1 VSATEGETPPPTLRG
16 VDGVRVQGRRKPSNK
31 KGSPELRSD
40 EPRKKTKM
48 SWIATESAT
57 APDHIGKPVE
67 NATETKNPHETRGK
81 TKPDGK
87 AGYGFALLG
96 VPMQVIV
103 GKWSKN
109 PDAPKLR
116 PHHRDFLNYLWSAGG
131 QMQNV
136 DEYTVEVEVDPRY
149 GVGRDEYAANAGVAK
164 STVARWVSDLKAH
177 GLLATRKTKL
187 REKNPMGQGRTVWI
201 VRLPVNAIADARD
214 VRKARATDERE
225 RREQFTDWRDGCAS
239 KPEIRT
245 PKHRA
250 ERAVKAVFNG
260 QADGHTVQEPTAPQV
275 SPVRRATQVSPVG
288 RAVQVSPVRRATQVS
303 PVRRA
308 ETDQQPFRKEQ
319 LARTP
324 PRTTCANA
332 RDASSKPDANAQAVR
347 GGELGSS
354 CSERQPTAALPRGG
368 EDVEPVD
375 TLAVEVLTSMTCKR
389 EVAETIVREH
399 GGAFVIACA
408 DVHRRAKGLGVGLFV
423 QRMRSHNPHEEF
435 EHRDGKR
442 TIRPTRD
449 GHLEVDL
456 GDGVSNPVTR
466 RQTMRDYERVLH
478 GGHLRTVA
486 EGDYSP
492 CD

>member
-1 VSATEGETPPPTLRG
+1 MFV
-16 VDGVRVQGRRKPSNK
+16 
-31 KGSPELRSD
+31 
-40 EPRKKTKM
+40 
-48 SWIATESAT
+48 IAKESAT

-67 NATETKNPHETRGK
+67 NATETKSPHETRERS
-81 TKPDGK
+81 KPDGK

-96 VPMQVIV
+96 VPMNIIV

-136 DEYTVEVEVDPRY
+136 DEYTVQVEVDPKY

-187 REKNPMGQGRTVWI
+187 RDKNPMGQGRTVWI

-225 RREQFTDWRDGCAS
+225 RREQFTDWRDGCAP
-239 KPEIRT
+239 KPASRT

-308 ETDQQPFRKEQ
+308 ETEQQRVRQEQ
-319 LARTP
+319 ITKTP
-324 PRTTCANA
+324 PRTARERA
-332 RDASSKPDANAQAVR
+332 RDVVPQRDARAQAVH

-375 TLAVEVLTSMTCKR
+375 TLAVEVLTSMNCKR

-399 GGAFVIACA
+399 GGAFTIACA

-423 QRMRSHNPHEEF
+423 QRMKSDSPCKEF
-435 EHRDGKR
+435 EHRDGRR
-442 TIRPTRD
+442 TIRPTYD

-466 RQTMRDYERVLH
+466 RQTMRDYERVLQ
-478 GGHLRTVA
+478 GGHLRTVS
-486 EGDYSP
+486 EGDLSP

>member
-1 VSATEGETPPPTLRG
+1 MFVTATDL
-16 VDGVRVQGRRKPSNK
+16 
-31 KGSPELRSD
+31 
-40 EPRKKTKM
+40 
-48 SWIATESAT
+48 AT
-57 APDHIGKPVE
+57 AFDYIGKPVE
-67 NATETKNPHETRGK
+67 RATETKNPHETRGK

-131 QMQNV
+131 SISHV
-136 DEYTVEVEVDPRY
+136 DEYTVEVEVDPRF

-187 REKNPMGQGRTVWI
+187 RDKNPMGQGRTVWI
-201 VRLPVNAIADARD
+201 VRLPVNAITDWRD

-250 ERAVKAVFNG
+250 ERAAQAVYQG
-260 QADGHTVQEPTAPQV
+260 RVHGHTVQEPTAPQV
-275 SPVRRATQVSPVG
+275 PPVRRANQVPPVRPAIDVPPMR
-288 RAVQVSPVRRATQVS
+288 RATHVSPVRRAAT
-303 PVRRA
+303 
-308 ETDQQPFRKEQ
+308 EQ
-319 LARTP
+319 EQIPRTP
-324 PRTTCANA
+324 PRTAREQA
-332 RDASSKPDANAQAVR
+332 RDASAKPDANAQAVR
-347 GGELGSS
+347 GGELGSQGA
-354 CSERQPTAALPRGG
+354 SEQPTAASH
-368 EDVEPVD
+368 VD
-375 TLAVEVLTSMTCKR
+375 RLAVDVLRRIAMYHDKAQAL
-389 EVAETIVREH
+389 VHEH

-423 QRMRSHNPHEEF
+423 QRIESRDPCAAF
-435 EHRDGKR
+435 EHRDGRR
-442 TIRPTRD
+442 TIRPTAD
-449 GHLEVDL
+449 GHLSVDL
-456 GDGVSNPVTR
+456 GDGSRPVIR
-466 RQTMRDYERVLH
+466 RQTIRDYERAAN
-478 GGHLRTVA
+478 GGALRTIA

>member
-1 VSATEGETPPPTLRG
+1 MFV
-16 VDGVRVQGRRKPSNK
+16 
-31 KGSPELRSD
+31 
-40 EPRKKTKM
+40 
-48 SWIATESAT
+48 IAKESAT

-67 NATETKNPHETRGK
+67 DATETKSPHKTRERP
-81 TKPDGK
+81 KPDGK

-96 VPMQVIV
+96 VPMNIIV

-131 QMQNV
+131 QMQHV
-136 DEYTVEVEVDPRY
+136 DEYTVQVEVDPKY

-187 REKNPMGQGRTVWI
+187 RDKNPMGQGRTVWI
-201 VRLPVNAIADARD
+201 VRLPVNAIADARN
-214 VRKARATDERE
+214 VRKARAADERE
-225 RREQFTDWRDGCAS
+225 RRDQFTDWYDGCAP
-239 KPEIRT
+239 KPTTRCT
-245 PKHRA
+245 WYRDARA
-250 ERAVKAVFNG
+250 EMAVDQGRV
-260 QADGHTVQEPTAPQV
+260 DGHTVQEPTAPQV
-275 SPVRRATQVSPVG
+275 SPVGRATQVSPVG

-308 ETDQQPFRKEQ
+308 ATEQQPFRQEQ
-319 LARTP
+319 IAKTP
-324 PRTTCANA
+324 PRTAHERERDVVPQ
-332 RDASSKPDANAQAVR
+332 RDAKAQEDR

-354 CSERQPTAALPRGG
+354 CSERQPTAALPRAGK
-368 EDVEPVD
+368 DVEPVD
-375 TLAVEVLTSMTCKR
+375 RLAVDILRRFGVWPDKAKDI
-389 EVAETIVREH
+389 VAKH
-399 GGAFVIACA
+399 GGAFTIACY
-408 DVHRRAKGLGVGLFV
+408 DVHRRAKGLGPPLFV
-423 QRMRSHNPHEEF
+423 QRMESTDLEGVF
-435 EHRDGKR
+435 EHRDGGR
-442 TIRPTRD
+442 TIRPTYD
-449 GHLEVDL
+449 GHLIVDL
-456 GDGVSNPVTR
+456 GDGYSNPVTR